1 MRYMYIWKIREGYK
15 IGFDIPNTVSIERA
29 CYIGYSKRN
38 AIRQTRIDFGF
49 VGKHFTK
56 IEC

>member
-1 MRYMYIWKIREGYK
+1 MRYMYVWKIREGYK
-15 IGFDIPNTVSIERA
+15 IGFDIPNSSSIERV

-38 AIRQTRIDFGF
+38 AIRQARIDFDV

>member
-15 IGFDIPNTVSIERA
+15 IGFDIPNTSSIERA

-38 AIRQTRIDFGF
+38 AIKRARIDFGV